1 MDLVGNTLA
10 ILDGGQQGK
19 KEDDNGNF
27 HMTFSKLTIRG
38 AARAAQCPPVRA
50 FVDQGHARL
59 RSKMM
64 FIAPFTF
71 AMHESLPPCCQNDE
85 AAEAA
90 GEAEGSEMNK
100 LLLH

>member
-38 AARAAQCPPVRA
+38 AVRAAHPS
-50 FVDQGHARL
+50 GHL
-59 RSKMM
+59 
-64 FIAPFTF
+64 
-71 AMHESLPPCCQNDE
+71 
-85 AAEAA
+85 
-90 GEAEGSEMNK
+90 
-100 LLLH
+100 

>member
-1 MDLVGNTLA
+1 
-10 ILDGGQQGK
+10 
-19 KEDDNGNF
+19 
-27 HMTFSKLTIRG
+27 
-38 AARAAQCPPVRA
+38 
-50 FVDQGHARL
+50 
-59 RSKMM
+59 MM

-71 AMHESLPPCCQNDE
+71 AMHESLPPCYQNDE

>member
-27 HMTFSKLTIRG
+27 HNSRG
-38 AARAAQCPPVRA
+38 GARCPPVRA
-50 FVDQGHARL
+50 LVDQGHARL

-71 AMHESLPPCCQNDE
+71 AMHESLPRCQNDE
-85 AAEAA
+85 AAA
-90 GEAEGSEMNK
+90 EAEGSEMNK